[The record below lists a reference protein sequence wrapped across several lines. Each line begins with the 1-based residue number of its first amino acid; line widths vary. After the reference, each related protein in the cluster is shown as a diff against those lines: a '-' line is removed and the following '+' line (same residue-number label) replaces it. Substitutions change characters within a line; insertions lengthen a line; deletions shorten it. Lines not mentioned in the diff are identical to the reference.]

1 MDKNFFGK
9 GGSSDPL
16 VRLKIEGEK
25 FKSQETKYI
34 AKTLTPYYDEKFR
47 FSPVLDNELALTVI
61 VEVMY
66 LYLYYC
72 YILNIFTFM

>member
-16 VRLKIEGEK
+16 VRLKIEGVK
-25 FKSQETKYI
+25 IKPQETKYI
-34 AKTLTPYYDEKFR
+34 AKTLTPFYDQKFK

-61 VEVMY
+61 VEVIY
-66 LYLYYC
+66 FY
-72 YILNIFTFM
+72 